1 MFMNDLR
8 ISLVQTA
15 LAWEDPQANR
25 ALLGDKI
32 VQCGETDLIVLPEM
46 LTTGFSMAASE
57 HAEPMDGPT
66 MTWLAEQAAR
76 QHAVITGSLIIRD
89 GERRYNRLVWM
100 QPDGHHHY
108 YDKRHLFRLAGEH
121 THYCAGEQRLIVEL
135 NGWRICPMIC
145 YDLRFPVFSRN
156 RDDYDLLIYVANWP
170 SARHEHWKTLLVARA
185 IENLAYVAGVN
196 RVGKDCNQ
204 LRYRGDSCVIDMSG
218 EVLFSQTDRECCKTL
233 MLDAAALL
241 AWRERLPFHLDADSF
256 QLSP

>member
-1 MFMNDLR
+1 MNNLR
-8 ISLVQTA
+8 ISLVQTE
-15 LAWEDPQANR
+15 LVWEDPQANR

-32 VQCGETDLIVLPEM
+32 AQCGETDLIVLPEM
-46 LTTGFSMAASE
+46 FTTGFSMAANE
-57 HAEPMDGPT
+57 HAEPMGGPT
-66 MTWLAEQAAR
+66 VTWLAEQAAR
-76 QHAVITGSLIIRD
+76 QCAVVTGSLIVRD
-89 GERRYNRLVWM
+89 GERRYNRLIWM
-100 QPDGHHHY
+100 RPDGCYRY

-170 SARHEHWKTLLVARA
+170 SARHQHWKTLLVARA

-196 RVGKDCNQ
+196 RVGKDGNQ

-218 EVLFSQTDRECCKTL
+218 GVMFSQADREFCKTL
-233 MLDAAALL
+233 RLDAAALS

-256 QLSP
+256 QLGF